1 MALSNFAS
9 TFLQNSEEFLQ
20 IYDKPSKNKT
30 DLYVPFAFDSV
41 WMIALTLNNSIQQ
54 IHTELNRSLE
64 DFNYKD
70 SDMAQI
76 LKKTLESLE
85 FQGITVFFIF
95 SYLKYLI
102 FTS

>member
-20 IYDKPSKNKT
+20 IYDKPSKNRT

-76 LKKTLESLE
+76 LKKTLENLE